1 MAEHDVAQTPAT
13 TDTTAT
19 HATHAKQ
26 TSGVAQV
33 KAMLSNPG
41 GADPSAIAKVI
52 EAHPSE
58 RDQILS
64 LLQGS
69 AGNAFTQ
76 QVVAS
81 AQADAV
87 DPPHVVKKKS
97 AAASPADTAKVAA
110 LLQRLGVDPHGGGQA
125 KASAE
130 LDSKSAMEPPKP
142 VTDDE
147 IEGLSPQLHAMFA
160 AKLTASIDP
169 TLVAAIKTAGGMVPF
184 MKDMAAGKTIGGIN
198 EAKFEQMWNV
208 SADEAWLKDKFR
220 AVDPSM
226 HEWIPSNEVEAIVQK
241 AKTAPGGASWIDL
254 QNELRSPTNQVIFE
268 PSKSS
273 SMSPQG
279 TLVLR
284 GHVGAIYLNGVMQT
298 VDEATFHDELRAAF
312 TASKDIAN
320 AVDLLK
326 AVMLEWMWKGDA
338 LPKPLDPSL
347 ENSVKQPIDEKALV
361 ADRVS
366 HFTAMSTLFDT
377 LKAKYGGGGGGGGGT
392 HGGGAGGGGKV
403 HGSGSS

>member
-1 MAEHDVAQTPAT
+1 MADHDVAQAPAARDT
-13 TDTTAT
+13 SATTAT
-19 HATHAKQ
+19 HAREE
-26 TSGVAQV
+26 SGVAQV
-33 KAMLSNPG
+33 RAMLSHG
-41 GADPSAIAKVI
+41 GHADPSAIAHVI

-58 RDQILS
+58 RDQILG

-81 AQADAV
+81 AQANAA
-87 DPPHVVKKKS
+87 DPPQVVKQKS
-97 AAASPADTAKVAA
+97 AAASSADAAKVGA
-110 LLQRLGVDPHGGGQA
+110 LLKRLGIDPHGDQA
-125 KASAE
+125 NASTE
-130 LDSKSAMEPPKP
+130 LDARSGVKPPKP

-147 IEGLSPQLHAMFA
+147 IEGLSPELHALFM

-184 MKDMAAGKTIGGIN
+184 MKDMAAGQTIGGID

-268 PSKSS
+268 PAKSS
-273 SMSPQG
+273 SISPQG

-298 VDEATFHDELRAAF
+298 VDEAEFHDELRAAF
-312 TASKDIAN
+312 SASKDIGN

-326 AVMLEWMWKGDA
+326 AVMLKWMWTGDA
-338 LPKPLDPSL
+338 LPKPLDPNL
-347 ENSVKQPIDEKALV
+347 QNSVKQPIDEKALI

-366 HFTAMSTLFDT
+366 HFTAMSALFDA
-377 LKAKYGGGGGGGGGT
+377 LKTKYGGGGAHGVPT
-392 HGGGAGGGGKV
+392 HGNGKT
-403 HGSGSS
+403 

>member
-1 MAEHDVAQTPAT
+1 MVDHDVAQAPAARDNT
-13 TDTTAT
+13 ATSAT
-19 HATHAKQ
+19 HAREE
-26 TSGVAQV
+26 SGVAQV
-33 KAMLSNPG
+33 RAMLAHG
-41 GADPSAIAKVI
+41 GRADPSAIAQVI
-52 EAHPSE
+52 ESHPSE
-58 RDQILS
+58 RDQILG

-81 AQADAV
+81 AQANAV
-87 DPPHVVKKKS
+87 DPPQVGTQKA
-97 AAASPADTAKVAA
+97 AAASSADAAKVGA
-110 LLQRLGVDPHGGGQA
+110 LLQRLGIDPHGDQSH
-125 KASAE
+125 ASSE
-130 LDSKSAMEPPKP
+130 LDARSGVKPPKP

-147 IEGLSPQLHAMFA
+147 IEGLAPELHALFIA
-160 AKLTASIDP
+160 RLTAAIDP

-184 MKDMAAGKTIGGIN
+184 MKDMAAGKTIGGID
-198 EAKFEQMWNV
+198 EPKFEQMWNV

-268 PSKSS
+268 PAKSS
-273 SMSPQG
+273 SISPQG

-298 VDEATFHDELRAAF
+298 VDEAEFHDELRAAF
-312 TASKDIAN
+312 SASKDIGN

-326 AVMLEWMWKGDA
+326 AVMLKWMWTGDA
-338 LPKPLDPSL
+338 LPKSLDPNL
-347 ENSVKQPIDEKALV
+347 QNSVKQPIDEKALI

-366 HFTAMSTLFDT
+366 HFTAMSALFDT
-377 LKAKYGGGGGGGGGT
+377 LKAKYGGGAYGVPT
-392 HGGGAGGGGKV
+392 
-403 HGSGSS
+403 HGSGKT

>member
-1 MAEHDVAQTPAT
+1 
-13 TDTTAT
+13 
-19 HATHAKQ
+19 
-26 TSGVAQV
+26 
-33 KAMLSNPG
+33 MLSHADR
-41 GADPSAIAKVI
+41 ADPSAIARVI
-52 EAHPSE
+52 KAHPRE
-58 RDQILS
+58 RDGILS

-76 QVVAS
+76 RVVAS
-81 AQADAV
+81 ARADA
-87 DPPHVVKKKS
+87 DAPHAAKHES
-97 AAASPADTAKVAA
+97 AAASPADAAKVGA
-110 LLQRLGVDPHGGGQA
+110 LLQRLGIASQGGPAQG
-125 KASAE
+125 SGE
-130 LDSKSAMEPPKP
+130 LDLKSGVAP

-147 IEGLSPQLHAMFA
+147 IEALSPKLHELFV

-184 MKDMAAGKTIGGIN
+184 MKDMAAGKTIGGID

-226 HEWIPSNEVEAIVQK
+226 HEWIPSNEVEAVVQK

-273 SMSPQG
+273 SISPEG

-298 VDEATFHDELRAAF
+298 VDEAAFHDELRAAF
-312 TASKDIAN
+312 SAAKDIAN

-326 AVMLEWMWKGDA
+326 AVMLEWMWTGDA
-338 LPKPLDPSL
+338 LPKPLDPNL
-347 ENSVKQPIDEKALV
+347 QNSVKQPIDEKALV

-366 HFTAMSTLFDT
+366 HFTAMSALFDT
-377 LKAKYGGGGGGGGGT
+377 LKAKYGGASGGG
-392 HGGGAGGGGKV
+392 HAGGGSAPRSGKP
-403 HGSGSS
+403 

>member
-1 MAEHDVAQTPAT
+1 MADHDVAQTPAAK
-13 TDTTAT
+13 DTTAT

-26 TSGVAQV
+26 QSGVAQV
-33 KAMLSNPG
+33 QAMMSHGG

-81 AQADAV
+81 AKADEV
-87 DPPHVVKKKS
+87 DPPHVVKAKS

-110 LLQRLGVDPHGGGQA
+110 LLQRLGVDPHGGKQA
-125 KASAE
+125 AA
-130 LDSKSAMEPPKP
+130 LDAKSAAEPQKP

-147 IEGLSPQLHAMFA
+147 IEGLSPQLHAMFM

-184 MKDMAAGKTIGGIN
+184 MKDMAAGKTIGGVD

-241 AKTAPGGASWIDL
+241 AKTAPGGAAWIDL

-298 VDEATFHDELRAAF
+298 VDEAKFHDELRAAF

-338 LPKPLDPSL
+338 LPKPLDPDL
-347 ENSVKQPIDEKALV
+347 QNSVKQPIDEKALV

-366 HFTAMSTLFDT
+366 NFTAMSALFDA
-377 LKAKYGGGGGGGGGT
+377 LKAKYGGAS
-392 HGGGAGGGGKV
+392 GGAPASAAQAGGGKV
-403 HGSGSS
+403 HGSGST